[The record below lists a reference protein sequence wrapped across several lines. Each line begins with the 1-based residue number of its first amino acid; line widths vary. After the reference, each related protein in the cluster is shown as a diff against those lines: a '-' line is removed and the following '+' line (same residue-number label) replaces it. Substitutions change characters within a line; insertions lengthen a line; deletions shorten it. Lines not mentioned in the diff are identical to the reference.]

1 MGLVSAVRLGILGA
15 LSAAVAAC
23 SVQVSTGTPSGGGPY
38 GGSGGPPDL
47 SGEDS
52 GPPATVSA
60 GSTTPS
66 ATPMLATVDTNVT
79 MNASPG
85 EGVGVFS
92 EYDTGGHWHLWWT
105 CDTDISNQ
113 SCPFDVT
120 VSAVTGTITNASSDQ
135 FAPSDMLITPST
147 PASGESGEIE
157 AKTVTTV
164 ASEGVLFDTD
174 PGATITVTATI
185 GGLYN
190 GRFLFWVQGGKV
202 DDGYRGTVSDPLM
215 LVGASP

>member
-1 MGLVSAVRLGILGA
+1 MGLVFVVRLGILGA
-15 LSAAVAAC
+15 FAAAIAAC
-23 SVQVSTGTPSGGGPY
+23 SVQVSTGTGGSGGPY
-38 GGSGGPPDL
+38 GGPPPDL

-52 GPPATVSA
+52 GTPAKVSPGGA
-60 GSTTPS
+60 TPSTT
-66 ATPMLATVDTNVT
+66 AMLATVDPNVT

-105 CDTDISNQ
+105 CDTDVTNQ
-113 SCPFDVT
+113 TCPFDIK
-120 VSAVTGTITNASSDQ
+120 VSVATGTITNASSEQ
-135 FAPSDMLITPST
+135 FAPTDTLITPST
-147 PASGESGEIE
+147 PASGPSGEIE

-202 DDGYRGTVSDPLM
+202 DDGYRGTVTDPLM